1 MYSTTD
7 TTGKGV
13 TQDKAQSV
21 KEG

>member
-1 MYSTTD
+1 MYSATD
-7 TTGKGV
+7 TTRKGV